1 MRPIPAAFEHRHF
14 ATARRIE
21 VMMANELTAAERKTL
36 NDAMA
41 IIGRHTPIGSSWLID
56 SARYRHSPEL
66 HFSAVTYF
74 DSNEGSG
81 RAQHS
86 RVRGETFADKVQTV
100 IEIEATA
107 AERAEANRAE
117 RVEALRA
124 ELAKLEQAA

>member
-1 MRPIPAAFEHRHF
+1 
-14 ATARRIE
+14 
-21 VMMANELTAAERKTL
+21 MASELTQAERETL
-36 NDAMA
+36 NAAME
-41 IIGRHTPIGSSWLID
+41 IIKRHTPIGSSWLID

>member
-1 MRPIPAAFEHRHF
+1 
-14 ATARRIE
+14 
-21 VMMANELTAAERKTL
+21 MASELTQAERETL
-36 NDAMA
+36 NAAME
-41 IIGRHTPIGSSWLID
+41 IIKRHTPVGSSWLID
-56 SARYRHSPEL
+56 SACYSSAPES
-66 HFSAVTYF
+66 HHVGVTYF

-81 RAQHS
+81 RGQHS
-86 RVRGETFADKVQTV
+86 FVRGETFADKVQAV